1 MFGASGTDLKRIMK
15 IDTGFATF
23 RRHLQVQGHQGDTL
37 SGQGVAVG
45 GVAVAVT
52 GGADRTQG
60 SLLSPFL

>member
-1 MFGASGTDLKRIMK
+1 MK
-15 IDTGFATF
+15 FDTGFTTF

-45 GVAVAVT
+45 GVAVAVA